1 MIRSGMLAPHDRR
14 LALALAC
21 AGASLAGYW
30 LPSLSIVSA
39 TARRTFGV
47 RATVAEEADA
57 VALTFDDGPHPQGTP
72 AVLELL
78 AREGIR
84 ATFFLVG
91 EQVRRRPALAA
102 EIVAAGH
109 AVGVHCDRHR
119 NLLRLAPWQV
129 RGDLERA
136 EGAISAATGLR
147 PRLYRP
153 PYGILTAPALAHARG
168 RAWQTF
174 LWRRDGRDWRAGP
187 EEIVAR
193 MLRGVRAGDVLLAH
207 DADYYSRPQSWRA
220 TLEALPAI
228 IDGLRV
234 RGLEPGAALLAPVPA
249 A

>member
-1 MIRSGMLAPHDRR
+1 M
-14 LALALAC
+14 
-21 AGASLAGYW
+21 GAYW
-30 LPSLSIVSA
+30 LPSVSMVSA
-39 TARRTFGV
+39 TARRAFGV
-47 RATVAEEADA
+47 SVTVAGEGGA

-72 AVLELL
+72 AVLEIL

-91 EQVRRRPALAA
+91 EQVRRRPGLAA

-129 RGDLERA
+129 HRDLERA
-136 EGAISAATGLR
+136 EAAIASASGLR

-153 PYGILTAPALAHARG
+153 PYGILTTPALALARRRG
-168 RAWQTF
+168 WQTF

-207 DADYYSRPQSWRA
+207 DADYYSRPRSWRA
-220 TLEALPAI
+220 TVAALPAI
-228 IDGLRV
+228 IDGLRA
-234 RGLEPGAALLAPVPA
+234 RELQPGAPLVADPPSTPASALAGAHSLS
-249 A
+249 